1 MRLRLL
7 TKTISSDMSSYGAY
21 VEPDPENHP
30 FMYNLI
36 LAQTR
41 HVKLSASS
49 NTLQMLA
56 PF

>member
-1 MRLRLL
+1 
-7 TKTISSDMSSYGAY
+7 MSSSGAY

-41 HVKLSASS
+41 HIKLSASS

-56 PF
+56 PFLRSLLAA